1 MALTAKEQ
9 RFVAEY
15 LIDMNATQ
23 AAIRAGYSKHTAR
36 QIASALLSKVDIA
49 AGIASGMDAVAKTLN
64 ITAEKVIAEIAAIAF
79 GDIRGIFENGL
90 LLLPSEWDYA
100 TAATIAG
107 IEFETVSKGKG
118 AVEHIARVKRADKLR
133 ALDMLARH
141 LALYNDKIDVN
152 VHVGMAERVARA
164 KARGAT

>member
-1 MALTAKEQ
+1 MALTTKEQ

-36 QIASALLSKVDIA
+36 QIASTLLSKVDIA
-49 AGIASGMDAVAKTLN
+49 AEVASGMDAVAKTLS
-64 ITAEKVIAEIAAIAF
+64 ITAERVIAEIAAIAF
-79 GDIRGIFENGL
+79 GDIRGIYDNGRL
-90 LLLPSEWDYA
+90 MMPEEWDEA
-100 TAATIAG
+100 TAAAIAG
-107 IEFETVSKGKG
+107 IEFETVSKGGG
-118 AVEHIARVKRADKLR
+118 AVEHIAKIKRADKLR

-152 VHVGMAERVARA
+152 VHDGMAERVARA